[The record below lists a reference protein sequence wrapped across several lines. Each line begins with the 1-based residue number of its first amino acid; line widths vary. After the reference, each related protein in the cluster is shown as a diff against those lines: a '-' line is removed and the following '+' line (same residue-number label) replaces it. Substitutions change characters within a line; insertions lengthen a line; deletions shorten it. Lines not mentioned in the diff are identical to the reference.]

1 MTMAYPELSRIVTFI
16 TMGAKSF
23 GFVRYPRL
31 VKPCDACRLL
41 HSFAEESFLLLGA
54 FSELLS

>member
-1 MTMAYPELSRIVTFI
+1 MTMAYPELSRIVRFI

-41 HSFAEESFLLLGA
+41 HSFAEVVRGSVLRASLII
-54 FSELLS
+54 